1 MERPPSADVDAL
13 PDVCAPAGGVDD
25 QVHAGAG
32 GPQLLSRISGGIAQ
46 DRFNGHHGAPIVARG
61 LDPRVVQTLL
71 GHSDIE
77 MTQLYLNDRGLSR
90 NEWKRV
96 AVATDREETV
106 HGTDR

>member
-1 MERPPSADVDAL
+1 
-13 PDVCAPAGGVDD
+13 
-25 QVHAGAG
+25 
-32 GPQLLSRISGGIAQ
+32 
-46 DRFNGHHGAPIVARG
+46 
-61 LDPRVVQTLL
+61 
-71 GHSDIE
+71 